1 MKYYYHKLLIKYN
14 NSINI
19 NLLINNDKQLEKY
32 IEDIKDDTVLGI
44 DTEFRRI
51 DSYFPE
57 LCLIQIASRDYLECI
72 DVLSINNLEPLFNK
86 LYDGKTLW
94 VIHSARQDIEAL
106 FILSNRIPFSIFD
119 TQIAASLLN
128 FPLQVSYQS
137 LTQELQNIYLEKKHT
152 RFDWTSR
159 PLPKDVLE
167 YALDDVRYLLPNY
180 RILKDKLD
188 SENKTQWLDEETSL
202 LLEQKLYEPNIE
214 QICKKTKGLSKI
226 DSRSQKQAIKLV
238 YWRESTA
245 QKENKP
251 RKWIMSDEKLLDY
264 ACGKNNL
271 SVSSKKLF
279 DKFTAQNLKKPIFS
293 KAFHPQKPLS
303 NDEKLKKN
311 ELQNLINELALK
323 YNLPPELIC
332 SAKSLVKFI
341 RGDSESPL
349 KKGWRSKILKIQQQ
363 T

>member
-1 MKYYYHKLLIKYN
+1 
-14 NSINI
+14 
-19 NLLINNDKQLEKY
+19 LINTQQQLQNFLSA
-32 IEDIKDDTVLGI
+32 ISGDSLLAI
-44 DTEFRRI
+44 DTEFKRI
-51 DSYFPE
+51 NTYYPE
-57 LCLIQIASRDYLECI
+57 LCLVQIATNNLVECI
-72 DVLSINNLEPLFNK
+72 DILAIRDLKSLFNK
-86 LYDGKTLW
+86 LYNIDCKW
-94 VIHSARQDIEAL
+94 VVHSARQDIEAL
-106 FILSNRIPFSIFD
+106 FILSNRIPFSVFD

-188 SENKTQWLDEETSL
+188 SENKTRWLDEETSL
-202 LLEQKLYEPNIE
+202 LLDQKLYEPNIE

-238 YWRESTA
+238 YWRESIA

-251 RKWIMSDEKLLDY
+251 RKWIMSDEKLLNY

-271 SVSSKKLF
+271 STSSKKLF
-279 DKFTAQNLKKPIFS
+279 DKFTGQNLKNSTFS
-293 KAFHPQKPLS
+293 RVFHPQKPLN

-311 ELQNLINELALK
+311 EIQNLINELSLK

-332 SAKSLVKFI
+332 TSKSLIKFI
-341 RGDSESPL
+341 RGDPESSL
-349 KKGWRSKILKIQQQ
+349 KKGWRSKILNIQ
-363 T
+363 

>member
-1 MKYYYHKLLIKYN
+1 MINTQQQLQNFLNAISGDSLLA
-14 NSINI
+14 
-19 NLLINNDKQLEKY
+19 
-32 IEDIKDDTVLGI
+32 I
-44 DTEFRRI
+44 DTEFKRI
-51 DSYFPE
+51 NTYYPE
-57 LCLIQIASRDYLECI
+57 LCLVQIATNNFIECI
-72 DVLSINNLEPLFNK
+72 DILAIRDLKQLFEK
-86 LYDGKTLW
+86 LYHIDSKW
-94 VIHSARQDIEAL
+94 VVHSARQDIEAL

-202 LLEQKLYEPNIE
+202 LLDQKLYEPNIE

-226 DSRSQKQAIKLV
+226 DSKSQKQAIKLV

-279 DKFTAQNLKKPIFS
+279 DKFTSHNLKKSTFS

-332 SAKSLVKFI
+332 SGKSLVKFI

>member
-1 MKYYYHKLLIKYN
+1 MIITQQQLQNFLNAISGDSLLA
-14 NSINI
+14 
-19 NLLINNDKQLEKY
+19 
-32 IEDIKDDTVLGI
+32 I
-44 DTEFRRI
+44 DTEFKRI
-51 DSYFPE
+51 NTYYPE
-57 LCLIQIASRDYLECI
+57 LCLVQIATNNFVECI
-72 DVLSINNLEPLFNK
+72 DILAIRDLKPLFEK
-86 LYDGKTLW
+86 LYNIDSKW
-94 VIHSARQDIEAL
+94 VVHSARQDIEAL

-167 YALDDVRYLLPNY
+167 YALDDVKYLLPNY
-180 RILKDKLD
+180 RILKDKLY

-202 LLEQKLYEPNIE
+202 LLDQKLYEPNIE

-279 DKFTAQNLKKPIFS
+279 DKFTVQNSKKSTFS

-311 ELQNLINELALK
+311 ELQNLINKLALK

-332 SAKSLVKFI
+332 SGKSLVKFI
-341 RGDSESPL
+341 KGDSESPL
-349 KKGWRSKILKIQQQ
+349 KKGWRSKILKMQQ
-363 T
+363 

>member
-1 MKYYYHKLLIKYN
+1 MINTQQQLQNFLNAISGDSLLA
-14 NSINI
+14 
-19 NLLINNDKQLEKY
+19 
-32 IEDIKDDTVLGI
+32 I
-44 DTEFRRI
+44 DTEFKRVNT
-51 DSYFPE
+51 YYPE
-57 LCLIQIASRDYLECI
+57 LCLVQIATNNFIECI
-72 DVLSINNLEPLFNK
+72 DILAIKDLKQLFEK
-86 LYDGKTLW
+86 LYHIDSKW
-94 VIHSARQDIEAL
+94 VVHSARQDIEAL
-106 FILSNRIPFSIFD
+106 FLLSNRIPLSIFD

-137 LTQELQNIYLEKKHT
+137 LTHELQNIYLEKKHT

-188 SENKTQWLDEETSL
+188 LENKTQWLDEETSL
-202 LLEQKLYEPNIE
+202 LLDQKLYEPNIE

-226 DSRSQKQAIKLV
+226 NSRSQKQAIKLV
-238 YWRESTA
+238 YWRENTA

-279 DKFTAQNLKKPIFS
+279 DKFTSHNFKKSTFS

-332 SAKSLVKFI
+332 SGKSLVKFI

-349 KKGWRSKILKIQQQ
+349 KKGWRSKILKMQQQ

>member
-1 MKYYYHKLLIKYN
+1 
-14 NSINI
+14 
-19 NLLINNDKQLEKY
+19 LINTQQQLQNFLNA
-32 IEDIKDDTVLGI
+32 ISGDSLLAI
-44 DTEFRRI
+44 DTEFKRI
-51 DSYFPE
+51 NTYYPE
-57 LCLIQIASRDYLECI
+57 LCLVQIATNNFVECI
-72 DVLSINNLEPLFNK
+72 DILAIRDLKPLFEK
-86 LYDGKTLW
+86 LYNIDSKW
-94 VIHSARQDIEAL
+94 VVHSARQDIEAL
-106 FILSNRIPFSIFD
+106 FILSNRIPLSIFD

-137 LTQELQNIYLEKKHT
+137 LTHELQNIYLEKKHT

-188 SENKTQWLDEETSL
+188 LENKTQWLDEETSL
-202 LLEQKLYEPNIE
+202 LLDQKLYEPNIE

-238 YWRESTA
+238 YWRENTA

-279 DKFTAQNLKKPIFS
+279 DKFTSHNFKKSTFS

-332 SAKSLVKFI
+332 SGKSLVKFI

-349 KKGWRSKILKIQQQ
+349 KKGWRSKILKMQQQ

>member
-1 MKYYYHKLLIKYN
+1 
-14 NSINI
+14 
-19 NLLINNDKQLEKY
+19 LINTQQQLQNFLNA
-32 IEDIKDDTVLGI
+32 ISGDSLLAI
-44 DTEFRRI
+44 DTEFKRI
-51 DSYFPE
+51 NTYYPE
-57 LCLIQIASRDYLECI
+57 LCLVQIATNNFIECI
-72 DVLSINNLEPLFNK
+72 DILAIRDLKQLFEK
-86 LYDGKTLW
+86 LYHFDSKW
-94 VIHSARQDIEAL
+94 VVHSARQDIEAL
-106 FILSNRIPFSIFD
+106 FILSNRIPLSIFD

-128 FPLQVSYQS
+128 FPLQASYQS

-188 SENKTQWLDEETSL
+188 SENKTQWLDEETTFL
-202 LLEQKLYEPNIE
+202 LDQKLYEPNIE

-226 DSRSQKQAIKLV
+226 DSQSQKQAIKLV

-279 DKFTAQNLKKPIFS
+279 DKFTSHNLKKSTFS

>member
-1 MKYYYHKLLIKYN
+1 
-14 NSINI
+14 
-19 NLLINNDKQLEKY
+19 LINTQQQLQKFLNA
-32 IEDIKDDTVLGI
+32 ISGDSLLAI
-44 DTEFRRI
+44 DTEFKRMNT
-51 DSYFPE
+51 YYPE
-57 LCLIQIASRDYLECI
+57 LCLVQIATNNFVECI
-72 DVLSINNLEPLFNK
+72 DILAIRDLKPLFEK
-86 LYDGKTLW
+86 LYHINSKW
-94 VIHSARQDIEAL
+94 VVHSARQDIEAL
-106 FILSNRIPFSIFD
+106 YILSNRIPFSIFD

-137 LTQELQNIYLEKKHT
+137 LTQELQNIFLEKKHT

-188 SENKTQWLDEETSL
+188 SENKIEWLDEETIL
-202 LLEQKLYEPNIE
+202 LLDQKLYEPNIE

-226 DSRSQKQAIKLV
+226 GSQSQEQAIKLV
-238 YWRESTA
+238 IWRESIA

-251 RKWIMSDEKLLDY
+251 RKWILSDEKLLDY
-264 ACGKNNL
+264 ACGKSNL
-271 SVSSKKLF
+271 SENSKKLF
-279 DKFTAQNLKKPIFS
+279 DKFTSLNLKKSTFS

-323 YNLPPELIC
+323 YNLPPELI
-332 SAKSLVKFI
+332 SSGKTLVKFI

-349 KKGWRSKILKIQQQ
+349 KKGWRSKILNI
-363 T
+363 

>member
-1 MKYYYHKLLIKYN
+1 MINTQQQLQNFLNAISGDSLLA
-14 NSINI
+14 
-19 NLLINNDKQLEKY
+19 
-32 IEDIKDDTVLGI
+32 I
-44 DTEFRRI
+44 DTEFKRI
-51 DSYFPE
+51 NTYYPE
-57 LCLIQIASRDYLECI
+57 LCLVQIATNNFVECI
-72 DVLSINNLEPLFNK
+72 DILAIRDLKPLFEK
-86 LYDGKTLW
+86 LYNIDSKW
-94 VIHSARQDIEAL
+94 VVHSARQDIEAL

-202 LLEQKLYEPNIE
+202 LLDQKLYEPNIE

-238 YWRESTA
+238 YWRENTA

-279 DKFTAQNLKKPIFS
+279 DKFTSQNFKKSTFS

-332 SAKSLVKFI
+332 SGKSLVKFI

>member
-1 MKYYYHKLLIKYN
+1 
-14 NSINI
+14 
-19 NLLINNDKQLEKY
+19 LINTQQQLQNFLNA
-32 IEDIKDDTVLGI
+32 ISGDSLLAI
-44 DTEFRRI
+44 DTEFKRI
-51 DSYFPE
+51 NTYYPE
-57 LCLIQIASRDYLECI
+57 LCLVQIATNNFVECI
-72 DVLSINNLEPLFNK
+72 DILAIRDLKPLFEK
-86 LYDGKTLW
+86 LYNSNSKW
-94 VIHSARQDIEAL
+94 VVHSARQDIEAL
-106 FILSNRIPFSIFD
+106 YILSNRIPFSIFD

-137 LTQELQNIYLEKKHT
+137 LTHELQNIYLEKKHT

-188 SENKTQWLDEETSL
+188 LENKTQWLDEETSL
-202 LLEQKLYEPNIE
+202 LLDQKLYEPNIE

-238 YWRESTA
+238 YWRENTA

-279 DKFTAQNLKKPIFS
+279 DKFTSHNFKKSTFS

-332 SAKSLVKFI
+332 SGKSLVKFI

>member
-1 MKYYYHKLLIKYN
+1 
-14 NSINI
+14 
-19 NLLINNDKQLEKY
+19 LINTQQQLQNFLNTISGDY
-32 IEDIKDDTVLGI
+32 LLAI
-44 DTEFRRI
+44 DTEFKRI
-51 DSYFPE
+51 NTYYPE
-57 LCLIQIASRDYLECI
+57 LCLVQIATNNLVECI
-72 DVLSINNLEPLFNK
+72 DILAIRDLKSLFNK
-86 LYDGKTLW
+86 LYNIDSKW
-94 VIHSARQDIEAL
+94 VVHSARQDIEAL
-106 FILSNRIPFSIFD
+106 FIMSNRIPSSVFD

-152 RFDWTSR
+152 RFDWTYR

-188 SENKTQWLDEETSL
+188 SEDKTRWLDEETSL
-202 LLEQKLYEPNIE
+202 LLDQKLYEPNIE

-226 DSRSQKQAIKLV
+226 DSKSQKQAIKLV
-238 YWRESTA
+238 YWRESIA

-251 RKWIMSDEKLLDY
+251 RKWIMSDEKLLNY

-271 SVSSKKLF
+271 STSSKKLF
-279 DKFTAQNLKKPIFS
+279 DKFTAQNLKNFTS
-293 KAFHPQKPLS
+293 SRAFHPPKPLS

-311 ELQNLINELALK
+311 EIQNLINELALK

-332 SAKSLVKFI
+332 SGKSLVKFI
-341 RGDSESPL
+341 RGDSDSPL
-349 KKGWRSKILKIQQQ
+349 KKGWRSKILNIQQQ

>member
-1 MKYYYHKLLIKYN
+1 M
-14 NSINI
+14 
-19 NLLINNDKQLEKY
+19 
-32 IEDIKDDTVLGI
+32 
-44 DTEFRRI
+44 
-51 DSYFPE
+51 
-57 LCLIQIASRDYLECI
+57 
-72 DVLSINNLEPLFNK
+72 
-86 LYDGKTLW
+86 
-94 VIHSARQDIEAL
+94 
-106 FILSNRIPFSIFD
+106 SNRIPFSIFD

-159 PLPKDVLE
+159 PLPKNVLE

-188 SENKTQWLDEETSL
+188 SENKTQWLDEETTFL
-202 LLEQKLYEPNIE
+202 LDQKLYEPNIE

-226 DSRSQKQAIKLV
+226 DSQSQKQAIKLV

-279 DKFTAQNLKKPIFS
+279 DKFTSHNLKKSTFS

>member
-1 MKYYYHKLLIKYN
+1 MINTQQQLQNFLNAISGDSLLA
-14 NSINI
+14 
-19 NLLINNDKQLEKY
+19 
-32 IEDIKDDTVLGI
+32 I
-44 DTEFRRI
+44 DTEFKRI
-51 DSYFPE
+51 NTYYPE
-57 LCLIQIASRDYLECI
+57 LCLVQIATNNFVECI
-72 DVLSINNLEPLFNK
+72 DILAIRDLKPLFEK
-86 LYDGKTLW
+86 LYNIDSKW
-94 VIHSARQDIEAL
+94 VVHSARQDIEAL

-137 LTQELQNIYLEKKHT
+137 LTHELQNIYLEKKHT

-202 LLEQKLYEPNIE
+202 LLDQKLYEPNIE

-238 YWRESTA
+238 YWRESIA

-279 DKFTAQNLKKPIFS
+279 DKFTAQNLKKSTFS

-332 SAKSLVKFI
+332 SGKSLVKFI

-349 KKGWRSKILKIQQQ
+349 KKGWRSKILNIQQQ

>member
-1 MKYYYHKLLIKYN
+1 MINTQQQLQNFLNAISGESLLA
-14 NSINI
+14 
-19 NLLINNDKQLEKY
+19 
-32 IEDIKDDTVLGI
+32 I

-51 DSYFPE
+51 NTYYPE
-57 LCLIQIASRDYLECI
+57 LCLVQIATNNFVECI
-72 DVLSINNLEPLFNK
+72 DILAIRDLKPLFEK
-86 LYDGKTLW
+86 LYNIDSKW
-94 VIHSARQDIEAL
+94 VVHSARQDIEAL

-137 LTQELQNIYLEKKHT
+137 LTHELQNIYLEKKHT

-188 SENKTQWLDEETSL
+188 FENKAQWLDEETSL
-202 LLEQKLYEPNIE
+202 LLDQKLYEPNIE

-238 YWRESTA
+238 YWRESIA

-279 DKFTAQNLKKPIFS
+279 DKFTSQNFKKSTFS

-332 SAKSLVKFI
+332 SGKSLVKFI

-349 KKGWRSKILKIQQQ
+349 KKGWRSKILNIQQQ

>member
-1 MKYYYHKLLIKYN
+1 MINTQQQLQNFLNAISGDSLLA
-14 NSINI
+14 
-19 NLLINNDKQLEKY
+19 
-32 IEDIKDDTVLGI
+32 I
-44 DTEFRRI
+44 DTEFKRI
-51 DSYFPE
+51 NTYYPE
-57 LCLIQIASRDYLECI
+57 LCLVQIATNNFVECI
-72 DVLSINNLEPLFNK
+72 DILAIRDLKPLFEK
-86 LYDGKTLW
+86 LYNSNSKW
-94 VIHSARQDIEAL
+94 VVHSARQDIEAL
-106 FILSNRIPFSIFD
+106 YILSNRIPLSIFD

-137 LTQELQNIYLEKKHT
+137 LTHELQNIYLEKKHT

-188 SENKTQWLDEETSL
+188 LENKTQWLDEETSL
-202 LLEQKLYEPNIE
+202 LLDQKLYEPNIE

-238 YWRESTA
+238 YWRENTA

-279 DKFTAQNLKKPIFS
+279 DKFTSHNFKKSTFS

-332 SAKSLVKFI
+332 SGKSLVKFI

-349 KKGWRSKILKIQQQ
+349 KKGWRSKILKMQQQ

>member
-1 MKYYYHKLLIKYN
+1 
-14 NSINI
+14 
-19 NLLINNDKQLEKY
+19 LINTQQQLQNFLNA
-32 IEDIKDDTVLGI
+32 ISGDSLLAI
-44 DTEFRRI
+44 DTEFKRI
-51 DSYFPE
+51 NTYYPE
-57 LCLIQIASRDYLECI
+57 LCLVQIATNNFVECI
-72 DVLSINNLEPLFNK
+72 DILAIRDLKPLFEK
-86 LYDGKTLW
+86 LYNSNSKW
-94 VIHSARQDIEAL
+94 VVHSARQDIEAL
-106 FILSNRIPFSIFD
+106 YILSNRIPFSIFD

-137 LTQELQNIYLEKKHT
+137 LTHELQNIYLEKKHT

-188 SENKTQWLDEETSL
+188 LENKTQWLDEETSL
-202 LLEQKLYEPNIE
+202 LLDQKLYEPNIE

-226 DSRSQKQAIKLV
+226 NSRSQKQAIKLV
-238 YWRESTA
+238 YWRENTA

-279 DKFTAQNLKKPIFS
+279 DKFTSHNFKKSTFS

-332 SAKSLVKFI
+332 SGKSLVKFI

-349 KKGWRSKILKIQQQ
+349 KKGWRSKILKMQQQ

>member
-1 MKYYYHKLLIKYN
+1 
-14 NSINI
+14 
-19 NLLINNDKQLEKY
+19 LINTQQQLQNFLNA
-32 IEDIKDDTVLGI
+32 ISGDSLLAI
-44 DTEFRRI
+44 DTEFKRI
-51 DSYFPE
+51 NTYYPE
-57 LCLIQIASRDYLECI
+57 LCLVQIATNNFIECI
-72 DVLSINNLEPLFNK
+72 DILAIKDLKPLFKK
-86 LYDGKTLW
+86 LYNIDTKW
-94 VIHSARQDIEAL
+94 VVHSARQDIEAL

-119 TQIAASLLN
+119 TQIAASLLS

-137 LTQELQNIYLEKKHT
+137 LTHELQNIYLEKKHT

-167 YALDDVRYLLPNY
+167 YALDDVKYLLPNY

-188 SENKTQWLDEETSL
+188 FENKAQWLDEETSL
-202 LLEQKLYEPNIE
+202 LLDQKLYEPNIE
-214 QICKKTKGLSKI
+214 QICKKIKGLSKI

-238 YWRESTA
+238 YWRESIA

-271 SVSSKKLF
+271 SESSKKLF
-279 DKFTAQNLKKPIFS
+279 DKFTAQNSKKTTFS
-293 KAFHPQKPLS
+293 RAFHPQKPLS

-332 SAKSLVKFI
+332 SGKSLVKFI
-341 RGDSESPL
+341 KGDSESPL
-349 KKGWRSKILKIQQQ
+349 KKGWRSKILKMQQ
-363 T
+363 

>member
-1 MKYYYHKLLIKYN
+1 MINTQQQLQNFLNAISGDSLLA
-14 NSINI
+14 
-19 NLLINNDKQLEKY
+19 
-32 IEDIKDDTVLGI
+32 I
-44 DTEFRRI
+44 DTEFKRI
-51 DSYFPE
+51 NTYYPE
-57 LCLIQIASRDYLECI
+57 LCLVQIATNNFIECI
-72 DVLSINNLEPLFNK
+72 DILAIKDLKPLFEK
-86 LYDGKTLW
+86 LYNIDTKW
-94 VIHSARQDIEAL
+94 VVHSARQDIEAL

-137 LTQELQNIYLEKKHT
+137 LTHELQNIYLEKKHT

-188 SENKTQWLDEETSL
+188 FENKAQWLDEETSL
-202 LLEQKLYEPNIE
+202 LLDQKLYEPNIE
-214 QICKKTKGLSKI
+214 QICKKIKGLSKI
-226 DSRSQKQAIKLV
+226 DSRPQKQAIKLV
-238 YWRESTA
+238 YWRESIA

-264 ACGKNNL
+264 ACGNNNL
-271 SVSSKKLF
+271 SESSKKLF
-279 DKFTAQNLKKPIFS
+279 DKFTAQNSKKTTFS
-293 KAFHPQKPLS
+293 RAFHPQKPLS

-332 SAKSLVKFI
+332 SGKSLVKFI
-341 RGDSESPL
+341 KGDSESPL
-349 KKGWRSKILKIQQQ
+349 KKGWRSKILKMQQ
-363 T
+363 